1 MMNPFIRII
10 EILVSVVLPLL
21 LFYLRSSWS
30 QREIYINVT
39 FLPILWYV
47 FYAPIHELGHIVG
60 CLLVGLEIKDYQ
72 LFSRFWEGSFGFA
85 FVDIKEGYGENMK
98 SFVVLMM
105 PYLFD
110 LISVMVGYFI
120 LLKYKIKNSFL
131 VGIVLL
137 ILCVRPIYDLADN
150 FVGYFLNHSDFVLA
164 SRIVGKSIVFT
175 FVVISLLISITVTLS
190 LLKKYKHYPMVEIEK

>member
-1 MMNPFIRII
+1 MNPFIRII
-10 EILVSVVLPLL
+10 EILVLIVLPLL
-21 LFYLRSSWS
+21 LFYLRSSRS

-39 FLPILWYV
+39 FLPLLWYV
-47 FYAPIHELGHIVG
+47 FYAPIHELGHIGG

-98 SFVVLMM
+98 SFVVLLM
-105 PYLFD
+105 PYLLD

-120 LLKYKIKNSFL
+120 LLKYKIKNSFIL
-131 VGIVLL
+131 GVMFL
-137 ILCVRPIYDLADN
+137 ILSVRPIYDLADN
-150 FVGYFLNHSDFVLA
+150 FIGYFLKHSDFVLA

-175 FVVISLLISITVTLS
+175 FVIISFLISITLTIF
-190 LLKKYKHYPMVEIEK
+190 LLKEYKLYRSIEIEK